1 MVGDQRGVGVLPA
14 LDQGGAADAGDG
26 VLAVEFQEQL
36 VAHHGAAGGEGESV
50 EARPRADRGRQ
61 RRDVQRVGAL
71 ADDLDVID
79 MGLVAD
85 KDLERGIDLIIA
97 AGRPLVALDQ
107 HGAGA
112 LFHHHQRA
120 HEGRGRLG
128 RGDEEQMDRPLD
140 GRAGGDADHR
150 AVAHQRGIERDRGI
164 ACRRELAEMGSERR
178 IAIGQRVGE
187 RADRKP
193 RLQAGNVGQF
203 GHESAIDKHQPA
215 RFDVGE
221 QGAGRLGPRL
231 GGGIGRRGERLG
243 VAHQRAQVG
252 VFPLLDAAMRQA
264 GLGEHVERRRAL
276 RRDRAIAGQPPARL
290 RKGLRQRGL
299 RRGLDDGDFGVHA
312 GTSS

>member
-1 MVGDQRGVGVLPA
+1 
-14 LDQGGAADAGDG
+14 
-26 VLAVEFQEQL
+26 
-36 VAHHGAAGGEGESV
+36 
-50 EARPRADRGRQ
+50 
-61 RRDVQRVGAL
+61 
-71 ADDLDVID
+71 

-112 LFHHHQRA
+112 LFHHHQGA

-128 RGDEEQMDRPLD
+128 RGDEQQMDRPLG
-140 GRAGGDADHR
+140 GRACGDADHR
-150 AVAHQRGIERDRGI
+150 AVAHQRGIERDRGV

-193 RLQAGNVGQF
+193 RLEACNVGQF

-215 RFDVGE
+215 RFDVSE

-243 VAHQRAQVG
+243 IAH
-252 VFPLLDAAMRQA
+252 
-264 GLGEHVERRRAL
+264 
-276 RRDRAIAGQPPARL
+276 
-290 RKGLRQRGL
+290 
-299 RRGLDDGDFGVHA
+299 
-312 GTSS
+312 

>member
-1 MVGDQRGVGVLPA
+1 MPA
-14 LDQGGAADAGDG
+14 TVSSPSNL
-26 VLAVEFQEQL
+26 QEQL

-85 KDLERGIDLIIA
+85 ENLERGIDLIVA
-97 AGRPLVALDQ
+97 AGGTFMTFDQ

-112 LFHHHQRA
+112 LLHHHQRA
-120 HEGRGRLG
+120 HEGRGRLC
-128 RGDEEQMDRPLD
+128 RGDEEQMNRPLD
-140 GRAGGDADHR
+140 GRAGGDADHG
-150 AVAHQRGIERDRGI
+150 AVAHQRGIERDRDV

-178 IAIGQRVGE
+178 IAVGQRVGE

-193 RLQAGNVGQF
+193 RLQGGNVGQF
-203 GHESAIDKHQPA
+203 GDESAVDKHQPA
-215 RFDVGE
+215 RFDVAE
-221 QGAGRLGPRL
+221 QGAGRLRPRL
-231 GGGIGRRGERLG
+231 GGGIGRRCERLC
-243 VAHQRAQVG
+243 VAHQRAQIG
-252 VFPLLDAAMRQA
+252 VFPVLDAAMRQA
-264 GLGEHVERRRAL
+264 GLGEYVEGRRAL
-276 RRDRAIAGQPPARL
+276 RRDRATAGQPPARL
-290 RKGLRQRGL
+290 RKSLRQRGL